1 MKLFFSLITA
11 ATLTSAIP
19 VQHHLPKGTTECL
32 YASLQTNEYITTS
45 LFITSGE
52 DLKVKSRIQGPIA
65 QRAISSSA
73 EVLAAAM
80 RLDKL
85 GKDKKGL
92 KLDQTDEIDF
102 ESIFTDEV
110 TMHDDDWD
118 DDAQLQKSQDD
129 QMDDVMY
136 QDYYYMDDD
145 DEYEFMEDDAMDDI
159 EIGEVRKNRE
169 KRDAMTEPEKREKQ
183 QEKMALKRK
192 KIAKMK
198 KQKNQEGK
206 KHLDKLKEKK
216 MKKESE
222 MKQMNDGKAVEKTY
236 MIDEEGWYRYCVDAS
251 YAPVEIEFDLRSS
264 GELGKPNVKT
274 EHIQTYERHDMLMN
288 EKKLMAKL
296 GSSGKAGNVKE
307 EDLKKTKEQ
316 ISKMNRL
323 LNEIREK
330 QVNER
335 HRLGVHKAVN
345 EHSHS
350 RMVVGS
356 LFETICYIVVSGYQV
371 YTIRKWFG
379 GNTLLAY

>member
-1 MKLFFSLITA
+1 M
-11 ATLTSAIP
+11 
-19 VQHHLPKGTTECL
+19 
-32 YASLQTNEYITTS
+32 
-45 LFITSGE
+45 
-52 DLKVKSRIQGPIA
+52 
-65 QRAISSSA
+65 
-73 EVLAAAM
+73 
-80 RLDKL
+80 
-85 GKDKKGL
+85 
-92 KLDQTDEIDF
+92 
-102 ESIFTDEV
+102 
-110 TMHDDDWD
+110 
-118 DDAQLQKSQDD
+118 
-129 QMDDVMY
+129 
-136 QDYYYMDDD
+136 
-145 DEYEFMEDDAMDDI
+145 
-159 EIGEVRKNRE
+159 
-169 KRDAMTEPEKREKQ
+169 
-183 QEKMALKRK
+183 
-192 KIAKMK
+192 
-198 KQKNQEGK
+198 
-206 KHLDKLKEKK
+206 
-216 MKKESE
+216 
-222 MKQMNDGKAVEKTY
+222 
-236 MIDEEGWYRYCVDAS
+236 
-251 YAPVEIEFDLRSS
+251 
-264 GELGKPNVKT
+264 KT